1 MALLSE
7 AIPMET
13 MLGKTQ
19 GLIHRGLQEVRG
31 SLIMVDNVA
40 NVGYDELVA
49 IRAPDGVER
58 MGRVLEVGRGKA
70 VIQIFGGEMGLQV
83 DSIVSFSGSAFTVP
97 LSDEILGR
105 VFNGIFEP
113 LDNSPPVVSSERA
126 DINGSPINPRSRV
139 YPNNFIQTGVSAI
152 DGTLSLVRGQKLP
165 IFSESGL
172 PHNRLIAQISRQA
185 AVLGEKEEFALVFS
199 AMGLRHDEAQYF
211 IDEFRN
217 SGALER
223 SVIILNLADDPAI
236 ERLFTPRIALTAAE
250 YIAFNLGMHVLVILS
265 DMTNYA
271 EVLRELSAAR
281 EEVPSRKGYPGY
293 LYSDLASIYER
304 AGIIEGMP
312 GSLTQMPILTMP
324 GGDIQHPIPDLSG
337 YITEGQIFLDRE
349 LYMKGVYPPINVLP
363 SLSRLMRKGIG
374 KGKTRDD
381 HSDVA
386 DQLYGAYARGRQARD
401 LSRIVGAVGLS
412 EDEKLFLEFADAF
425 ETQFVNQ
432 GEYENRTIEMTLN
445 IAWKLLSILPEKALT
460 RIREEYIEKY
470 YPKAQAPAQTK

>member
-1 MALLSE
+1 
-7 AIPMET
+7 MESMFT
-13 MLGKTQ
+13 KTH
-19 GLIHRGLQEVRG
+19 GLIQRGLEEVRG
-31 SLIMVDNVA
+31 SLIMVDNVE
-40 NVGYDELVA
+40 NVGYDELVR

-58 MGRVLEVGRGKA
+58 LGRVLEVGRGKA
-70 VIQIFGGEMGLQV
+70 VIQIFGGEMGLQA
-83 DSIVSFSGSAFTVP
+83 DSVISFSGSTFKIP
-97 LSDEILGR
+97 LSDEMLGR
-105 VFNGIFEP
+105 IFNGIFEP
-113 LDNSPPVVSSERA
+113 IDNYPPIVSTEFG
-126 DINGSPINPRSRV
+126 DINGSPINPRARV

-152 DGTLSLVRGQKLP
+152 DGMLSLVRGQKLP

-185 AVLGEKEEFALVFS
+185 TVLGEREEFALVFS

-250 YIAFNLGMHVLVILS
+250 YIAFKLGMHVLVILS

-304 AGIIEGMP
+304 AGIIEGLP

-349 LYMKGVYPPINVLP
+349 LYMKGIYPPINVLP

-374 KGKTRDD
+374 KGKTRED
-381 HSDVA
+381 HGDVA
-386 DQLYGAYARGRQARD
+386 DQLYGAYARGRRARD
-401 LSRIVGAVGLS
+401 LSRIVGEVGLS
-412 EDEKLFLEFADAF
+412 EDEKLYLKFADRF
-425 ETQFVNQ
+425 ETEFINQ
-432 GEYENRTIEMTLN
+432 GEYENRSIEETLN
-445 IAWKLLSILPEKALT
+445 IAWRLLSILPEKALT
-460 RIREEYIEKY
+460 RIREEYVEKY
-470 YPKAQAPAQTK
+470 YVKGVAAE

>member
-1 MALLSE
+1 
-7 AIPMET
+7 MER

-19 GLIHRGLQEVRG
+19 GLINRGLRDVRG
-31 SLIMVDNVA
+31 SIIMVDNVE
-40 NVGYDELVA
+40 NVGYDELVKV
-49 IRAPDGVER
+49 RAPDGLDR
-58 MGRVLEVGRGKA
+58 MGRILEVGRGKA
-70 VIQIFGGEMGLQV
+70 VIQIFGGEMGLQS
-83 DSIVSFSGSAFTVP
+83 DSIVSFSGSAFKIPV
-97 LSDEILGR
+97 SDEVLGR
-105 VFNGIFEP
+105 MFNGVFEP
-113 LDNSPPVVSSERA
+113 IDSLAPIVSEESQ
-126 DINGSPINPRSRV
+126 DINGAPMNPRARV

-152 DGTLSLVRGQKLP
+152 DGMLSLVRGQKLP

-185 AVLGEKEEFALVFS
+185 TILGEREEFALVFA

-211 IDEFRN
+211 VDEFRT

-223 SVIILNLADDPAI
+223 SVVILNLADDPAI
-236 ERLFTPRIALTAAE
+236 ERLFTPRIALTVAE
-250 YIAFNLGMHVLVILS
+250 HVAFKLGMHVLVILS

-304 AGIIEGMP
+304 AGIIQGLK

-349 LYMKGVYPPINVLP
+349 LYMKGIYPPINVLP
-363 SLSRLMRKGIG
+363 CLSRLMRKGIG
-374 KGKTRDD
+374 KGKTRED
-381 HSDVA
+381 HGDVA

-401 LSRIVGAVGLS
+401 LARIVGEVGLS
-412 EDEKLFLEFADAF
+412 EEEKLYLKFSDAF
-425 ETQFVNQ
+425 ETEFIRQ
-432 GEYENRTIEMTLN
+432 GEYENRTIEQTLD
-445 IAWKLLSILPEKALT
+445 IAWNLLSILSESTLT
-460 RIREEYIEKY
+460 RIHEQYIQKY
-470 YPKAQAPAQTK
+470 HPKHSGTTRQTP

>member
-1 MALLSE
+1 LESMF
-7 AIPMET
+7 T
-13 MLGKTQ
+13 KTH
-19 GLIHRGLQEVRG
+19 GLIQRGLEEVRG
-31 SLIMVDNVA
+31 SLIMVDNVE
-40 NVGYDELVA
+40 NVGYDELVR

-58 MGRVLEVGRGKA
+58 LGRVLEVGRGKA
-70 VIQIFGGEMGLQV
+70 VIQIFGGEMGLQA
-83 DSIVSFSGSAFTVP
+83 DSVISFSGSTFKIP
-97 LSDEILGR
+97 LSDEMLGR
-105 VFNGIFEP
+105 IFNGIFEP
-113 LDNSPPVVSSERA
+113 IDNYPPIVSTEFG
-126 DINGSPINPRSRV
+126 DINGSPINPRARV

-152 DGTLSLVRGQKLP
+152 DGMLSLVRGQKLP

-185 AVLGEKEEFALVFS
+185 TVLGEREEFALVFS

-250 YIAFNLGMHVLVILS
+250 YIAFKLGMHVLVILS

-304 AGIIEGMP
+304 AGIIEGLP

-349 LYMKGVYPPINVLP
+349 LYMKGIYPPINVLP

-374 KGKTRDD
+374 KGKTRED
-381 HSDVA
+381 HGDVA
-386 DQLYGAYARGRQARD
+386 DQLYGAYARGRRARD
-401 LSRIVGAVGLS
+401 LSRIVGEVGLS
-412 EDEKLFLEFADAF
+412 EDEKLYLKFADRF
-425 ETQFVNQ
+425 ETEFINQ
-432 GEYENRTIEMTLN
+432 GEYENRSIEETLN
-445 IAWKLLSILPEKALT
+445 IAWRLLSILPEKALT
-460 RIREEYIEKY
+460 RIREEYVEKY
-470 YPKAQAPAQTK
+470 YVKGVAAE

>member
-1 MALLSE
+1 M
-7 AIPMET
+7 I
-13 MLGKTQ
+13 
-19 GLIHRGLQEVRG
+19 
-31 SLIMVDNVA
+31 DNVE
-40 NVGYDELVA
+40 NVGYDELVTV
-49 IRAPDGVER
+49 RAPDGVDR

-70 VIQIFGGEMGLQV
+70 VIQIFGGEMGLQA
-83 DSIVSFSGSAFTVP
+83 DSVISFSGSAFKIP

-105 VFNGIFEP
+105 IFNGIFEP
-113 LDNSPPVVSSERA
+113 VDGSPAIISSEME
-126 DINGSPINPRSRV
+126 DINGSPINPRARI
-139 YPNNFIQTGVSAI
+139 YPNNFIQTGISAI
-152 DGTLSLVRGQKLP
+152 DGMLSLVRGQKLP
-165 IFSESGL
+165 LFSESGM
-172 PHNRLIAQISRQA
+172 PHNRVIAQISRQA
-185 AVLGEKEEFALVFS
+185 TVLGEKEEFALVFS
-199 AMGLRHDEAQYF
+199 AMGLRHDEAEYF
-211 IDEFRN
+211 MGEFRD

-250 YIAFNLGMHVLVILS
+250 YIAFRLGMHVLVILS

-304 AGIIEGMP
+304 AGIIEGLP

-337 YITEGQIFLDRE
+337 YITEGQVFLDRE
-349 LYMKGVYPPINVLP
+349 LYMRGIYPPINVLP

-381 HSDVA
+381 HGDVA
-386 DQLYGAYARGRQARD
+386 DQLYGAYSRGRQARD
-401 LSRIVGAVGLS
+401 LSRIVGEVGLS
-412 EDEKLFLEFADAF
+412 EDEKLYLKFADSF
-425 ETQFVNQ
+425 ETHFISQ
-432 GEYENRTIEMTLN
+432 GEYENRTIETTLS

-460 RIREEYIEKY
+460 RIHEEYIEKY
-470 YPKAQAPAQTK
+470 YPEKEAATQPE